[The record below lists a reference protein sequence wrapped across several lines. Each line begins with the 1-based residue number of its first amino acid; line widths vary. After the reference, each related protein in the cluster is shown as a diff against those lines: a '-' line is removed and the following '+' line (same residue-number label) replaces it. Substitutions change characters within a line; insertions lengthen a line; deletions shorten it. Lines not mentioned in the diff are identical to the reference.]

1 MDFSE
6 VDKIVFGRI
15 EPHIYA
21 FNTNSIPNYLK
32 IGDTYR
38 PVKVRLAE
46 WRKYFP
52 NLTQQFEDKAAVT
65 EDVYFRDYSI
75 HQYLETEKRKHRLT
89 QKDLAKISAEN
100 RYYSN
105 EFFKETS
112 KEEISEAINDI
123 KLDFAGN
130 TGKYQFYSKNDK
142 SANSFVYERS
152 SECWT
157 PRPNQQEA
165 IENYLNA
172 VKNGRTNLLM
182 YAVMRF
188 GKSFTSLC
196 CAKESGAKFVVVVSA
211 KADVKDEWKKT
222 VEIPK
227 NFEDYDFLE
236 SKDLTADENIL
247 KEKLGAKRRIV
258 LFLTLQDLQGEK
270 IKEKHKAVFTETV
283 DLLIVD
289 ETHFGARAE
298 SYGKVLR
305 NPDFQEDEGLKKV
318 KFDDEFTD
326 IEKAEKQIKSF
337 RAKVKLHLSGT
348 PYRILMGSEF
358 QKDDIICFCQFADI
372 VKEQESWD
380 KENILKDDVKEWDN
394 PYYGFPQMIRF
405 AFNPNSSSRKKLE
418 ELKKNGVSYAF
429 SALFKPKSIK
439 KDENNEYKKFVY
451 EKEILELLEAIDG
464 SKADDELMPFLDYDK
479 FKKGKMCRHIV
490 AVLPYCA
497 SCDALEEFITS
508 NKAKFKNLNSYK
520 IINISGLDNA
530 YKKVSDVKNEIRK
543 AEKENI
549 KTLTLTVNRMLTG
562 STVEQWDTMLY
573 FKDTSSPQEY
583 DQAVFRLQNQY
594 IKILEDKAGNKI
606 KFNMKPQ
613 TLLVDFDPLRLFQ
626 MQEKKSLIYNVNTD
640 ESGNNKLE
648 ERLREELR
656 ISPVI
661 AANAERLVQITPA
674 DIMKAVSEY
683 SRNKGVAEETVE
695 IPVDLNLMK
704 ISDIY
709 AEIEKQGK
717 LGSKE
722 GFAIKAADGEG
733 NDLDIENP
741 VDSENDGAAAAQ
753 DESKTKN
760 PDENSDGNE
769 TKDLIQKWR
778 TYYARILFFAFLTKD
793 RVKSLQDIIDCAS
806 SGENPRILKNLS
818 LKISV
823 LELIRRNM
831 EKFGLSQLD
840 YKIDHLNELSAD
852 DKIPPLQRAKTAL
865 TKFGRLSESEVVTP
879 EKTCDEMV
887 SLLPDSCFESALGK
901 NRAVLDINSKM
912 AEFAISI
919 YKKYE
924 SFGRDLSD
932 FKDHVYSIPSSTY
945 TYEFTRK
952 VYEILGLNTECIA
965 KNFVSY
971 DLLKIRN
978 KDGIDFEKIRLLL
991 SQNKPFDQI
1000 RLEDK
1005 IEITTQGNENM
1016 KFEAVIGNP
1025 PYQEES
1031 AVSKKTK
1038 NGQTP
1043 RTNIFHYF
1051 QIIAN
1056 ELVISATSM
1065 IYPGG
1070 RWIHRSGKG
1079 LFKFG
1084 IDQINDKALEKVEFY
1099 PKSQDLF
1106 KDIELDDGISIVVKN
1121 KIKTSSGFNYVYKE
1135 NGISETVF
1143 LDNPDEDLIP
1153 LNPKNGLILQKL
1165 SKFVRDNNLKYL
1177 HERILPRSLFGIE
1190 SDFVENNK
1198 NKVKVYSTGYKLK
1211 NNEIKLLTNDKAGSA
1226 GRTSWFIADRDLI
1239 ETNSQYIDEFQ
1250 VVVSSAHPGG
1260 QSGRSNQIEVI
1271 DNHSAFGRSRVA
1283 LASFKTKIEA
1293 INFYNYCNTVFI
1305 KFMFLMTDESLS
1317 SLGLKVPDM
1326 GDYTNQNKL
1335 IDFSDDLDRQLY
1347 KLANFSESEIAFI
1360 EKNVKAME

>member
-6 VDKIVFGRI
+6 VDKIIFGRI
-15 EPHIYA
+15 EPYIYA

-89 QKDLAKISAEN
+89 QKDLAGISAESN
-100 RYYSN
+100 YYSN
-105 EFFKETS
+105 EFFRETS

-123 KLDFAGN
+123 KLDFAGK
-130 TGKYQFYSKNDK
+130 TGKYQFYSKSDK

-152 SECWT
+152 GEVWT

-165 IENYLNA
+165 VENYLNA
-172 VKNGRTNLLM
+172 VKNGRRNLLM

-188 GKSFTSLC
+188 GKSFTSMC
-196 CAKESGAKFVVVVSA
+196 CAKKSGAKFVVVVSA

-236 SKDLTADENIL
+236 SKDLFADENIL
-247 KEKLGAKRRIV
+247 KEKFEAKRRIV

-318 KFDDEFTD
+318 KFDDEFID
-326 IEKAEKQIKSF
+326 SEKAERQIKLF
-337 RAKVKLHLSGT
+337 KAKVKLHLSGT

-358 QKDDIICFCQFADI
+358 KKDDIICFCQFADI
-372 VKEQESWD
+372 VKEQEAWD
-380 KENILKDDVKEWDN
+380 KENILRDDVKEWDN

-405 AFNPNSSSRKKLE
+405 AFNPNSSSRKRLE

-429 SALFKPKSIK
+429 SALFKPKSIR
-439 KDENNEYKKFVY
+439 KDEDTEYKKFVY

-464 SKADDELMPFLDYDK
+464 SKTDDELMPFLDYDK

-497 SCDALEEFITS
+497 SCDAFEELITS

-520 IINISGLDNA
+520 IINISGLDNV
-530 YKKVSDVKNEIRK
+530 YKKVSDVKNEIK
-543 AEKENI
+543 KTEKENI

-573 FKDTSSPQEY
+573 FKDTSSLQEY

-594 IKILEDKAGNKI
+594 IKILEDKDGNKI

-648 ERLREELR
+648 ERLKEELR

-722 GFAIKAADGEG
+722 GFAIKAADGDG

-741 VDSENDGAAAAQ
+741 VDSENSDKAASQ

-806 SGENPRILKNLS
+806 TGENPRILKNLS
-818 LKISV
+818 LKTSI

-831 EKFGLSQLD
+831 DKFGLSQLD

-852 DKIPPLQRAKTAL
+852 DKVLPLQRAKTAL

-887 SLLPDSCFESALGK
+887 ALLPPSCFESALSK
-901 NRAVLDINSKM
+901 NRAILDINSKM

-924 SFGRDLSD
+924 SLGKKLSE
-932 FKDHVYSIPSSTY
+932 FKDRIYSIPSSAY

-952 VYEILGLNTECIA
+952 IYEILGLNTECIA

-978 KDGIDFEKIRLLL
+978 KDGIDCEKIRGLL
-991 SQNKPFDQI
+991 SQNKPFEQI
-1000 RLEDK
+1000 RLDDEIDK
-1005 IEITTQGNENM
+1005 TKEGNEEM

-1025 PYQEES
+1025 PYQVTATGDANGSDPIYHLFIDVSCKFADNVIMIHPARFLFNAGKTPKDWNQKILNNEHFKVVKYWAKSDEVFPTVDIKGGVAVTYWDKNKNFGKIGTFVAFDELQSALRKVKNSDFKTFSDLIYGRDLYKVTEKLYEENPW
-1031 AVSKKTK
+1031 AENRQSKGHRYDCGSNIFSIFPELFFDEKPNDGIEYVRIYGRENNNRILKWIKKAYIKIPDNFDFYKIFIPKANGSGAIGEVLSTPIVGEPIVGEPIVGSTTTFLSIGKFTTKEEAENCMKYIKTK
-1038 NGQTP
+1038 FARAMLGTLKVTQDNP
-1043 RTNIFHYF
+1043 RETW
-1051 QIIAN
+1051 AN
-1056 ELVISATSM
+1056 VPLQDFTLNSDIDWSAS
-1065 IYPGG
+1065 IQE
-1070 RWIHRSGKG
+1070 
-1079 LFKFG
+1079 
-1084 IDQINDKALEKVEFY
+1084 IDQ
-1099 PKSQDLF
+1099 
-1106 KDIELDDGISIVVKN
+1106 
-1121 KIKTSSGFNYVYKE
+1121 
-1135 NGISETVF
+1135 
-1143 LDNPDEDLIP
+1143 
-1153 LNPKNGLILQKL
+1153 
-1165 SKFVRDNNLKYL
+1165 
-1177 HERILPRSLFGIE
+1177 
-1190 SDFVENNK
+1190 
-1198 NKVKVYSTGYKLK
+1198 
-1211 NNEIKLLTNDKAGSA
+1211 
-1226 GRTSWFIADRDLI
+1226 
-1239 ETNSQYIDEFQ
+1239 
-1250 VVVSSAHPGG
+1250 
-1260 QSGRSNQIEVI
+1260 
-1271 DNHSAFGRSRVA
+1271 
-1283 LASFKTKIEA
+1283 
-1293 INFYNYCNTVFI
+1293 
-1305 KFMFLMTDESLS
+1305 
-1317 SLGLKVPDM
+1317 
-1326 GDYTNQNKL
+1326 
-1335 IDFSDDLDRQLY
+1335 QLY
-1347 KLANFSESEIAFI
+1347 KKYNLSQAEIAFI

>member
-1 MDFSE
+1 MWTALKEMSKMDFSE

-130 TGKYQFYSKNDK
+130 TGKYQFYSKSDK

-152 SECWT
+152 SEIWT

-887 SLLPDSCFESALGK
+887 SLLPDSCFESALSK
-901 NRAVLDINSKM
+901 NRAILDINSKM

-924 SFGRDLSD
+924 SLGRNLSE
-932 FKDHVYSIPSSTY
+932 FKDRVYSIPSSTY

-1025 PYQEES
+1025 PYQETLVGSSDTPIYNYFYDVAFTLSNLASLVTPARFLFKAGKTPKVWDEKMLNDEHLKVARYFQISGEVFPNTDIKGGVCITMRDANKNFGKIGLFSNFAELNSILDKVLKHKDFKTLKDLVYAPES
-1031 AVSKKTK
+1031 YRLSKTLHERHPEVKSLLSSGHMFDVT
-1038 NGQTP
+1038 
-1043 RTNIFHYF
+1043 TNIFEKLNDFFFDDKPNDEKEY
-1051 QIIAN
+1051 IK
-1056 ELVISATSM
+1056 
-1065 IYPGG
+1065 IYG
-1070 RWIHRSGKG
+1070 R
-1079 LFKFG
+1079 
-1084 IDQINDKALEKVEFY
+1084 
-1099 PKSQDLF
+1099 
-1106 KDIELDDGISIVVKN
+1106 
-1121 KIKTSSGFNYVYKE
+1121 
-1135 NGISETVF
+1135 
-1143 LDNPDEDLIP
+1143 
-1153 LNPKNGLILQKL
+1153 
-1165 SKFVRDNNLKYL
+1165 
-1177 HERILPRSLFGIE
+1177 
-1190 SDFVENNK
+1190 
-1198 NKVKVYSTGYKLK
+1198 LK
-1211 NNEIKLLTNDKAGSA
+1211 NERVFKWICKD
-1226 GRTSWFIADRDLI
+1226 
-1239 ETNSQYIDEFQ
+1239 Y
-1250 VVVSSAHPGG
+1250 
-1260 QSGRSNQIEVI
+1260 I
-1271 DNHSAFGRSRVA
+1271 DNHENFYKWKVFVPKSNGSGAIGEVLSTPIVGEPIVGHTQTFISIGKFDTQFEAES
-1283 LASFKTKIEA
+1283 LFKYIKTKFA
-1293 INFYNYCNTVFI
+1293 RT
-1305 KFMFLMTDESLS
+1305 L
-1317 SLGLKVPDM
+1317 LGTLKVTQD
-1326 GDYTNQNKL
+1326 NKKETWANVPL
-1335 IDFSDDLDRQLY
+1335 QDFTPNSDIDWSQSIAKIDEQLY
-1347 KLANFSESEIAFI
+1347 EKYKLERPEIDFI

>member
-1 MDFSE
+1 MWTALREMSKMDFSE

-21 FNTNSIPNYLK
+21 FNTNSIPNYMK

-52 NLTQQFEDKAAVT
+52 NLTQQFEENAAVT

-75 HQYLETEKRKHRLT
+75 HQYLEAEKRKHRLT

-100 RYYSN
+100 HYYSN
-105 EFFKETS
+105 EFFEETS

-152 SECWT
+152 GEIWT

-236 SKDLTADENIL
+236 SKDLVADENIL
-247 KEKLGAKRRIV
+247 KEKLGVKRRIV

-305 NPDFQEDEGLKKV
+305 NSDFQEDEGLKKV
-318 KFDDEFTD
+318 KFDDEFVD

-337 RAKVKLHLSGT
+337 KAKVKLHLSGT
-348 PYRILMGSEF
+348 PYRILLGSEF

-372 VKEQESWD
+372 VKEQEAWD

-439 KDENNEYKKFVY
+439 KDEDNEYKKFVY

-464 SKADDELMPFLDYDK
+464 SKTDDELMPFLDYGK

-497 SCDALEEFITS
+497 SCDALEELITS

-722 GFAIKAADGEG
+722 GFAIKAADGDG

-741 VDSENDGAAAAQ
+741 VDSENDGTAAAQ
-753 DESKTKN
+753 DESKSKD

-806 SGENPRILKNLS
+806 SGENPRILRNLS

-831 EKFGLSQLD
+831 DKFGLSQLD

-852 DKIPPLQRAKTAL
+852 DKVPPLQRAKTAL

-932 FKDHVYSIPSSTY
+932 FKDRIYSIPSSAY

-978 KDGIDFEKIRLLL
+978 KDGLDCEKIRLLL
-991 SQNKPFDQI
+991 SQNKPFELI
-1000 RLEDK
+1000 RLDDE
-1005 IEITTQGNENM
+1005 IEKVKEGNENM

-1025 PYQEES
+1025 PYQEENKTNGRKPPVYNS
-1031 AVSKKTK
+1031 FMDISFYLSSLTALITPARFLFNAGETPKKWNKKLLSDKHFKVSKYCAKSDDVFPTVDIK
-1038 NGQTP
+1038 GGVAVTI
-1043 RTNIFHYF
+1043 R
-1051 QIIAN
+1051 N
-1056 ELVISATSM
+1056 E
-1065 IYPGG
+1065 
-1070 RWIHRSGKG
+1070 
-1079 LFKFG
+1079 
-1084 IDQINDKALEKVEFY
+1084 DEALEKVGIFTAYE
-1099 PKSQDLF
+1099 
-1106 KDIELDDGISIVVKN
+1106 ELNKILN
-1121 KIKTSSGFNYVYKE
+1121 KIKFDEINKNAMDSIVSSQGACRFTSELFIDYPQIEKLAGEGTGDKILSKVV
-1135 NGISETVF
+1135 ETGLDVF
-1143 LDNPDEDLIP
+1143 LKDSSSDDIKILAKGKTGRIVRFIKSKYIQENEFINSYNVLIP
-1153 LNPKNGLILQKL
+1153 ESNGRGAFDTFSSPVISLPNEAFSDTFLAIGTFETKEEAENCMKYIKTKFARAMLGILKVTQHNPKSTWKYVPLQDFTPNSDIDWSQSIAQIDGQLYEKYKL
-1165 SKFVRDNNLKYL
+1165 
-1177 HERILPRSLFGIE
+1177 ERPEIDFIE
-1190 SDFVENNK
+1190 S
-1198 NKVKVYSTGYKLK
+1198 KVQ
-1211 NNEIKLLTNDKAGSA
+1211 E
-1226 GRTSWFIADRDLI
+1226 
-1239 ETNSQYIDEFQ
+1239 
-1250 VVVSSAHPGG
+1250 
-1260 QSGRSNQIEVI
+1260 
-1271 DNHSAFGRSRVA
+1271 
-1283 LASFKTKIEA
+1283 
-1293 INFYNYCNTVFI
+1293 
-1305 KFMFLMTDESLS
+1305 M
-1317 SLGLKVPDM
+1317 
-1326 GDYTNQNKL
+1326 
-1335 IDFSDDLDRQLY
+1335 
-1347 KLANFSESEIAFI
+1347 
-1360 EKNVKAME
+1360 

>member
-15 EPHIYA
+15 EPYIYA

-52 NLTQQFEDKAAVT
+52 NLTQQFEEKAAVT

-75 HQYLETEKRKHRLT
+75 HQYLEVEKRKHRLT
-89 QKDLAKISAEN
+89 QKDFAKISAEN

-105 EFFKETS
+105 EFFEETS

-152 SECWT
+152 SEFWI

-236 SKDLTADENIL
+236 SKDLAADENIL
-247 KEKLGAKRRIV
+247 KEKLEAKRRIV

-270 IKEKHKAVFTETV
+270 IKEKHKTVFTETV
-283 DLLIVD
+283 NLLIVD

-305 NPDFQEDEGLKKV
+305 NPNFQEDEGLKKV
-318 KFDDEFTD
+318 KFDDEFAD

-337 RAKVKLHLSGT
+337 KAKVKLHLSGT

-372 VKEQESWD
+372 VKEQEAWD

-439 KDENNEYKKFVY
+439 KDEDNEYKKFVY

-464 SKADDELMPFLDYDK
+464 SKTDDELMPFLDYDK
-479 FKKGKMCRHIV
+479 LKKGKMCRHIV

-497 SCDALEEFITS
+497 SCDALEELVTS
-508 NKAKFKNLNSYK
+508 NKTKFKNLNSYK
-520 IINISGLDNA
+520 IINISGLDNT

-594 IKILEDKAGNKI
+594 IKILEDKNGNKI

-613 TLLVDFDPLRLFQ
+613 TLLVDFDPMRLFQ

-683 SRNKGVAEETVE
+683 SRSKGVAEETVE

-704 ISDIY
+704 FSDIY

-722 GFAIKAADGEG
+722 GFAIKAADGDG

-741 VDSENDGAAAAQ
+741 VDSENDGAAAVQ
-753 DESKTKN
+753 DESKLKN

-793 RVKSLQDIIDCAS
+793 RVKSLQDIIDCAL
-806 SGENPRILKNLS
+806 SGENPRILRNLS

-852 DKIPPLQRAKTAL
+852 DKVPPLQRAKTAL

-887 SLLPDSCFESALGK
+887 SLLPDSCFESALNK
-901 NRAVLDINSKM
+901 NRAILDINSKM

-924 SFGRDLSD
+924 SLGRNLSE
-932 FKDHVYSIPSSTY
+932 FKDRVYSIPSSTY

-978 KDGIDFEKIRLLL
+978 KDGVDCEKIRLLL

-1000 RLEDK
+1000 RLDDE
-1005 IEITTQGNENM
+1005 IETTIQGNENM

-1025 PYQEES
+1025 PYQEENKTNGRKPPVYNS
-1031 AVSKKTK
+1031 FMDISFYLSSLAALITPARFLFNAGETPKEWNKKLLSDKHFKVSKYCAKSDDVFPTVDIK
-1038 NGQTP
+1038 GGVAVTIRNEDEAFGKVG
-1043 RTNIFHYF
+1043 IFTAYE
-1051 QIIAN
+1051 
-1056 ELVISATSM
+1056 ELNKI
-1065 IYPGG
+1065 
-1070 RWIHRSGKG
+1070 
-1079 LFKFG
+1079 L
-1084 IDQINDKALEKVEFY
+1084 
-1099 PKSQDLF
+1099 
-1106 KDIELDDGISIVVKN
+1106 N
-1121 KIKTSSGFNYVYKE
+1121 KIKFDEINKNAMDSIVSSQGACRFTSELFIDYPQIEKLAGEGTGDKILSKVV
-1135 NGISETVF
+1135 ETGLDVF
-1143 LDNPDEDLIP
+1143 LKDSSSDDIKILAKGKTGRIVRFIKSKYIQGNEFINSYNVLIP
-1153 LNPKNGLILQKL
+1153 ESNGRGAFDIFSSPVISLPNEAFSDTFLAIGTFETKEEAENCMKYIKTKFARAMLGILKVTQHNPKSTWKYVPLQD
-1165 SKFVRDNNLKYL
+1165 FTPN
-1177 HERILPRSLFGIE
+1177 
-1190 SDFVENNK
+1190 SDIDWSQSIAQIDGQLYEK
-1198 NKVKVYSTGYKLK
+1198 YKL
-1211 NNEIKLLTNDKAGSA
+1211 DKG
-1226 GRTSWFIADRDLI
+1226 
-1239 ETNSQYIDEFQ
+1239 
-1250 VVVSSAHPGG
+1250 
-1260 QSGRSNQIEVI
+1260 
-1271 DNHSAFGRSRVA
+1271 
-1283 LASFKTKIEA
+1283 
-1293 INFYNYCNTVFI
+1293 
-1305 KFMFLMTDESLS
+1305 
-1317 SLGLKVPDM
+1317 
-1326 GDYTNQNKL
+1326 
-1335 IDFSDDLDRQLY
+1335 
-1347 KLANFSESEIAFI
+1347 EIAFI